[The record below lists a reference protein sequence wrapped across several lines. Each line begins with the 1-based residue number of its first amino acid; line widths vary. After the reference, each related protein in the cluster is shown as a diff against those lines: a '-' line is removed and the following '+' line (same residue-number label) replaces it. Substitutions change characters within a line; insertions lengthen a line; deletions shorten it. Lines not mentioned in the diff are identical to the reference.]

1 MTLQERL
8 KAIRKDAGLSQ
19 SELAEKLNVS
29 GYVTISGWETG
40 RTVIGK
46 TRLYQIADMFNVNI
60 DWLLTG
66 EGAMYNSPTD
76 VDDETRRKI
85 EDEGLLKLFMSLPD
99 DVQERILKVL
109 RECVKRQG
117 DSPRNVV
124 NNNGTING
132 NINQESKQ

>member
-19 SELAEKLNVS
+19 SELAKKLNVS
-29 GYVTISGWETG
+29 SYVTISGWETG
-40 RTVIGK
+40 RTPVGK

-60 DWLLTG
+60 NWLLTG

-76 VDDETRRKI
+76 VDNETKRKI
-85 EDEGLLKLFMSLPD
+85 EDETLLKLFLSLPIEF
-99 DVQERILKVL
+99 QERIIEVL
-109 RECVKRQG
+109 RENVKQQG
-117 DSPRNVV
+117 NTPRNVV

-132 NINQESKQ
+132 NINQE